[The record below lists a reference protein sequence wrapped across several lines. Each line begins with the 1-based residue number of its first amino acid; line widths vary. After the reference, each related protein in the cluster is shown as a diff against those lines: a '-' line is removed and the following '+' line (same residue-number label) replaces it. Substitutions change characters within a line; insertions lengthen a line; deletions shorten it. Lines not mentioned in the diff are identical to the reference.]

1 MYKPMHISLVLFFL
15 ISSIHLSGCEQA
27 ELPPELAGL
36 DDSSKPAS
44 SHTARENE
52 GILKQLP
59 FDSEADF
66 EAATRGFIA
75 SIDGAVTRNADGGVV
90 YSLEKMQF
98 LDGAAPATVNPS
110 LWRQAQLNALLHGL
124 FKVGEGIYQVRSF
137 DLANM
142 TLIAGKTGWII
153 VDPLTTKETAANA
166 LALANRELGERPV
179 RAVIVTHSHAD
190 HFGGVG
196 GVVSPDQ
203 VADGSVAIIA
213 PAGFQTEA
221 FSENMRAGTV
231 MERRSAYQ
239 FGSLLEPSAQG
250 FVSTG
255 LGNKLA
261 AGTIALQEPT
271 ITIEAEGANLL
282 LDGIEF
288 EFMDV
293 PGAEAP
299 AELIFYLPASRA
311 LCMSEIATRTL
322 HNLYTLRGA
331 KTRDANLWASHINA
345 ALERWGTNSDLV
357 FASHHWPTW
366 GQAAV
371 VSYLELQRDLYKYIH
386 DQTLRLANQGYNMV
400 EIAERVSLPPS
411 LAQTFA
417 NRGYYGTVSHGVKA
431 VYNYYLGWFD
441 GNPSNLNPL
450 PPEEAAVKYVHYMGG
465 SSAILQR
472 SAEDYASG
480 EYRWVAEVLRQLVF
494 AEPDNQPARYLL
506 ADAYE
511 QLGYQAE
518 SGIWR
523 NFYLSGALE
532 LRQGVNGK
540 KSALA
545 PSRELLA
552 AISVR
557 DLVDAMA
564 VRLDGEAAAD
574 VDLSLSIKLTDSD
587 DNWLLQ
593 VRNGVLHGFRNHSG
607 ADASALLVIAEND
620 LKMMLTGLVGAPA
633 LIADDRLDLEGNPL
647 TLIRFAR
654 LFDSFD
660 PNFNIVTP

>member
-1 MYKPMHISLVLFFL
+1 MNTPLPLSLVLFFATAL
-15 ISSIHLSGCEQA
+15 LTGCGQA
-27 ELPPELAGL
+27 ELPPDIAAL
-36 DDSSKPAS
+36 DASSKDAS
-44 SHTARENE
+44 SYTAQLNE
-52 GILKQLP
+52 AVLDQLP
-59 FDSEADF
+59 FDSRADF
-66 EAATRGFIA
+66 EDASRGFIA
-75 SIDGAVTRNADGGVV
+75 SIDGATTRGEDGSVI
-90 YSLEKMQF
+90 YTLDDMLF
-98 LDGAAPATVNPS
+98 LDGESPDTVNPS

-124 FKVGEGIYQVRSF
+124 FKVSEGIYQVRSF

-142 TLIAGKTGWII
+142 TLIAGQTGWII
-153 VDPLTTKETAANA
+153 VDPLMTRETAANA

-179 RAVIVTHSHAD
+179 KAVIITHSHVD
-190 HFGGVG
+190 HFGGIG
-196 GVVSPDQ
+196 GIVSADQ
-203 VADGSVAIIA
+203 VAAGEVTIVA
-213 PAGFQTEA
+213 PTGFQKEA

-231 MERRSAYQ
+231 MERRARYQ
-239 FGSLLEPSAQG
+239 FGALLEPSARG

-255 LGNKLA
+255 LGNKTA
-261 AGTIALQEPT
+261 AGTIALVDPSLT
-271 ITIEAEGANLL
+271 IPPEGASLV
-282 LDGIEF
+282 LDGVEF

-299 AELIFYLPASRA
+299 AELIFYLPRHRA
-311 LCMSEIATRTL
+311 LCMSEIATRSM

-331 KTRDANLWASHINA
+331 KTRDANLWAEHINSAIDRWA
-345 ALERWGTNSDLV
+345 ADSDVV

-366 GQAAV
+366 GRDSV
-371 VSYLELQRDLYKYIH
+371 LSYLELQRDLYKYLH
-386 DQTLRLANQGYNMV
+386 DQTLRLANHGYNMD
-400 EIAERVSLPPS
+400 EIAERVQLPPT

-450 PPEEAAVKYVHYMGG
+450 PPAESALKYVEYMGG
-465 SSAILQR
+465 STAILQR
-472 SAEDYASG
+472 AAEDYARG
-480 EYRWVAEVLRQLVF
+480 EYRWVSEVLRRVVF
-494 AEPDNQPARYLL
+494 AEPDNQPARFLL

-532 LRQGVNGK
+532 LRYGVVARE
-540 KSALA
+540 SALA
-545 PSRELLA
+545 PSRDLLRS
-552 AISVR
+552 ISIA

-574 VDLSLSIKLTDSD
+574 VDISLNIQLTDSS

-593 VRNGVLHGFRNHSG
+593 VRNGVLHGFKNR
-607 ADASALLVIAEND
+607 AVDDASASLLIAEDD
-620 LKMMLTGLVGAPA
+620 LKFMLTGVVGAPT
-633 LIADDRLDLEGNPL
+633 LIANDRLELQGNPL
-647 TLIRFAR
+647 TLIRFAL
-654 LFDSFD
+654 LFDKFD